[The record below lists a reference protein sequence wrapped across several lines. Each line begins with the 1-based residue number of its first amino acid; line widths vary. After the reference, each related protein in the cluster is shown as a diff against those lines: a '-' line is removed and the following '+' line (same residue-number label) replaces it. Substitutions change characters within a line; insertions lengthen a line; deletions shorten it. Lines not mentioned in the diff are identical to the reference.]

1 MSITVSEVSTIL
13 GNINPRELKTLPAL
27 IFEAVSSGD
36 CTANEMLEKGLLE
49 GMNTVGIKFK
59 NETIF
64 LPQVMFAAKTMKE
77 CVEKIKP
84 FLIEGKKSEN
94 GKVCIG
100 TVKGDNHDIG
110 KNIVKIMLEG
120 KGLQVI
126 DLGTDVP
133 PEKFIDTAINE
144 GCKVICCSAL
154 LTTTM
159 PVMSEVVKLARAS
172 GKDLKIIIGGA
183 PVTQEFADEIGADG
197 YSDNGAAAA
206 ELACELLNN

>member
-1 MSITVSEVSTIL
+1 MSITVNEVSAIL

-27 IFEAVSSGD
+27 VFEAVNSGE

-49 GMNTVGIKFK
+49 GMNPVGVKFK
-59 NETIF
+59 DEKIF

-84 FLIEGKKSEN
+84 FLTVGQKSET

-126 DLGTDVP
+126 DLGTDVA
-133 PEKFIDTAINE
+133 PERFIETAISEN
-144 GCKVICCSAL
+144 CSVICCSAL

-159 PVMSEVVKLARAS
+159 PVMREVVNLARES
-172 GKDLKIIIGGA
+172 GRDLKVIVGGA
-183 PVTQEFADEIGADG
+183 PVTKEFSDEIGADG
-197 YSDNGAAAA
+197 YSDNGAEAA
-206 ELACELLNN
+206 ELVCKLINN